1 VEHRSRLRK
10 EGKYP
15 RPHTCKLSVPLLS
28 GNTFTCKHGS
38 RQSCG
43 KRLRHM
49 QRYAPTPISNLRLS
63 SDDADRKI
71 LCDRDVPTCRQCTRS
86 KRTCKGYG
94 LQLSWPRPGDG
105 RRAMVVRQQHS
116 KKATEGY
123 SYTAGKRLI
132 HAHSR
137 DVELHY
143 YLTTS
148 LPTRPTMHIPLPYSP
163 SPVDVG
169 DLDLL
174 QYCIAYLPC
183 DIPTAGN

>member
-1 VEHRSRLRK
+1 
-10 EGKYP
+10 
-15 RPHTCKLSVPLLS
+15 
-28 GNTFTCKHGS
+28 
-38 RQSCG
+38 
-43 KRLRHM
+43 
-49 QRYAPTPISNLRLS
+49 
-63 SDDADRKI
+63 
-71 LCDRDVPTCRQCTRS
+71 
-86 KRTCKGYG
+86 
-94 LQLSWPRPGDG
+94 
-105 RRAMVVRQQHS
+105 MVVRQQHS